1 MLDRI
6 KRILKEKG
14 YSPSSFADK
23 IQVSRGTVSH
33 ILNGRNNPNKETIE
47 KILNAFPDISKA
59 WFISGEGT
67 MYIREQFIKSTPSH
81 TEPDLFSGNKPIE
94 SSVKPRE
101 SEYSQK
107 TEGKTSEIKT
117 NQPAIQEVNLSTNI
131 SKKID
136 QIIIYF
142 SDKTFMTFISKD

>member
-6 KRILKEKG
+6 KRILKEKRLQ
-14 YSPSSFADK
+14 PSTFADR

-33 ILNGRNNPNKETIE
+33 ILNGRNNPNKDTIE
-47 KILNAFPDISKA
+47 KIQKAFPDISPEWL
-59 WFISGEGT
+59 WFGEGS
-67 MYIREQFIKSTPSH
+67 MYIREQFIKPDSSTL
-81 TEPDLFSGNKPIE
+81 EPDLFKENEAVE
-94 SSVKPRE
+94 SPVKSRE
-101 SEYSQK
+101 SEYPQK
-107 TEGKTSEIKT
+107 TEDKTPEIRQ
-117 NQPAIQEVNLSTNI
+117 NPAVIQDFNLSTNI

>member
-6 KRILKEKG
+6 KRILKEKRLQ
-14 YSPSSFADK
+14 PSTFADK
-23 IQVSRGTVSH
+23 IQVSRGTISH
-33 ILNGRNNPNKETIE
+33 ILNGRNNPNKDTIE
-47 KILNAFPDISKA
+47 KIQKAFPDISPEWL
-59 WFISGEGT
+59 WFGEGS
-67 MYIREQFIKSTPSH
+67 MYIREQFIKPDSSTL
-81 TEPDLFSGNKPIE
+81 EPDLFSGNKPIE

-107 TEGKTSEIKT
+107 TEDKTPEIKT
-117 NQPAIQEVNLSTNI
+117 NKPVIQEVNLSTNI